1 MLIPRFI
8 PLLMPISQHPLSSTL
23 HQLGQPAFLVVLIL
37 TIIFLANKIL
47 FQPPQVRLGLTRLRV
62 LISFCRHHRICS
74 WLLALYLDCL
84 CATLWLHLNPE
95 IFCRRFARI
104 RHLLTSTQLAH
115 VRYLAQGFL
124 AVALVTL
131 VLFFA
136 SGMYQERIGYAN
148 KYVLPSSSC
157 PRPLADPF
165 CRYVPHAN
173 KSLRSLNM
181 HLNMRRAPKSL
192 RSFLSWIPLL
202 GASPT
207 AVVPL
212 RRNGASNPTT
222 PATTTALIPP
232 IPPTTNPRGELIF
245 SSRVD
250 KTFKEGYERYR
261 AAFERRRAEKLRE
274 VRWERRWGWTRRV
287 VGVFRTTV
295 VGEVPPPPS
304 TTTQTAGQRPVRRRV
319 GPRTESE
326 SQCSR

>member
-1 MLIPRFI
+1 MSRPTAPRQPSVRPPTAVTGPYQPPGDTATYRDLLLFEERLKMNASMLARRR
-8 PLLMPISQHPLSSTL
+8 
-23 HQLGQPAFLVVLIL
+23 GRYEAFLVVLIL

-47 FQPPQVRLGLTRLRV
+47 FQPP
-62 LISFCRHHRICS
+62 
-74 WLLALYLDCL
+74 
-84 CATLWLHLNPE
+84 
-95 IFCRRFARI
+95 
-104 RHLLTSTQLAH
+104 QLAH

-148 KYVLPSSSC
+148 KYV
-157 PRPLADPF
+157 
-165 CRYVPHAN
+165 PHAN

-192 RSFLSWIPLL
+192 RSFLLWIPIL
-202 GASPT
+202 GVSPT